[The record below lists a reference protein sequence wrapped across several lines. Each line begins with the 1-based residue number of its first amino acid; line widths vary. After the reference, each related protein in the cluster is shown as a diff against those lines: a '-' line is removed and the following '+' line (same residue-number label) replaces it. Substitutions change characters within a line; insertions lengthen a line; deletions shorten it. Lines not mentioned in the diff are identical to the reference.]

1 MALERIFDYDNVKRR
16 ESWLPLDTNSDD
28 FVFDN
33 QVLAQVIAL
42 DCAIGEGTCPA
53 RYLLEAS
60 SINFRRSVCYGPGCL
75 FIALR
80 FRFARWGLARPIAQP
95 PADRLSHNVMPV
107 YPDSPAVDQSPM
119 SWPPDVIGTA
129 HVITSTASIVR
140 SIADL
145 DRDGAW
151 AIARV
156 SGITAPV
163 RATSVIR
170 TGPVSRRSS
179 VITAIIISASACRQ
193 SDRKQKEQESRP
205 SRSRFRSSLG
215 GDLRVINNVRFHIM
229 V

>member
-1 MALERIFDYDNVKRR
+1 
-16 ESWLPLDTNSDD
+16 
-28 FVFDN
+28 
-33 QVLAQVIAL
+33 
-42 DCAIGEGTCPA
+42 
-53 RYLLEAS
+53 
-60 SINFRRSVCYGPGCL
+60 
-75 FIALR
+75 
-80 FRFARWGLARPIAQP
+80 
-95 PADRLSHNVMPV
+95 MPV

-119 SWPPDVIGTA
+119 SWPPDVIGSA

-179 VITAIIISASACRQ
+179 VITAVIVVGAPACTER
-193 SDRKQKEQESRP
+193 DRNYKEQENLP
-205 SRSRFRSSLG
+205 FRSHPRSIPG
-215 GDLRVINNVRFHIM
+215 GDRLRRRVINNVHFHTTIYGRDGAFACLNSCPPAGAP
-229 V
+229 VKNRELIN